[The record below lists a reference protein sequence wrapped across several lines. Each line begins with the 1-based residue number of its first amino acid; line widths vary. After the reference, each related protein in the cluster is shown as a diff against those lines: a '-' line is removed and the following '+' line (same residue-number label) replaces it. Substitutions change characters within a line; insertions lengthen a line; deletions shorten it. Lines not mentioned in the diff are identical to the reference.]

1 MSEKEFISLVN
12 KHKSLIYKVCNSYC
26 TATDRQ
32 DLQQEILLQLWKSL
46 DKYDGRV
53 KISTWIYKIALNTAV
68 SHYRKTNKKRKN
80 RAVLSTSILINDS
93 DYDFERDQNIK
104 RLYSYIQELKVMDR
118 ALILLYLDQYK
129 YEEIANIIG
138 ISRTNVATKLS
149 RIKDHLRIRFK
160 DSK

>member
-1 MSEKEFISLVN
+1 MNEKEFILLIDE
-12 KHKSLIYKVCNSYC
+12 HKSLIFKVCNLYC
-26 TATDRQ
+26 SAAERP
-32 DLQQEILLQLWKSL
+32 DLQQEILLQLWQSM

-53 KISTWIYKIALNTAV
+53 KISTWIYKISLNTAV
-68 SHYRKTNKKRKN
+68 SHYRKTSKKQKN
-80 RAVLSTSILINDS
+80 RAILNPSILINDS
-93 DYDFERDQNIK
+93 DYDFEKDQNIK

-149 RIKDHLRIRFK
+149 RIKEHLRIRFK
-160 DSK
+160 DVK

>member
-1 MSEKEFISLVN
+1 M
-12 KHKSLIYKVCNSYC
+12 
-26 TATDRQ
+26 
-32 DLQQEILLQLWKSL
+32 

-68 SHYRKTNKKRKN
+68 SHYRKTSKKRKN
-80 RAVLSTSILINDS
+80 RAILSASILINDS
-93 DYDFERDQNIK
+93 DYDFEKDQNIK

-149 RIKDHLRIRFK
+149 RIKNHLRTRFK
-160 DSK
+160 DVK